1 MEIFGPLQKVWE
13 KKGSDHIREMLNPY
27 GENPNYGEKT
37 ETGERLSN
45 LNFFSHNSV
54 GDHIPFYNDEQLSPI
69 QFKGTSLVVQSDKHW
84 PEP

>member
-1 MEIFGPLQKVWE
+1 MEIFGPLQKVWK

-45 LNFFSHNSV
+45 LNFFF
-54 GDHIPFYNDEQLSPI
+54 P
-69 QFKGTSLVVQSDKHW
+69 
-84 PEP
+84 